1 LYPIFAGIVTCS
13 NILLRISAN
22 IICSR
27 TYAIFLTKNLSVI
40 TKEFAPKVKKTLT
53 KHDEYRRLLYT
64 IGISREPLSST
75 QLSNAL
81 GSKYIFEMLKE
92 LCPTEYTKD
101 KILLKFED
109 LIENCDNGR
118 YKCKLIKKVNQVF
131 GLGWHVEENN
141 LDQETDYQNNNA
153 LIEFKF
159 GLTKTTNNSQLLLL
173 TISHGRNNI
182 IAISLDAK
190 EKNTQRNARLD
201 IIFKATEDSAEIK
214 KSFKLATERHKNK
227 TSIYTLKRTRIAARY
242 LDVTLKSKVEKMI
255 FDKRKQFE
263 GTVSELKKQGG
274 DYYPPAK
281 NSDIALAEYFPDIA
295 EMRDNRENWRYSLN
309 LRGLLLYLFH
319 ESNIIFLKNSP
330 IKNLSIY
337 DKRKYD
343 KRKREAKDRIRE
355 VISNPLIIKKA
366 PFLNFW
372 WYFEE
377 AGFNVVDLLL
387 DISHEY
393 INQLHIDA
401 EHDNYLLRRITERFF
416 IELEN
421 FFYRFSDPT
430 FSAYFIKK
438 LGPEEYDKI
447 LDKSNDYREI
457 IISYQKDWIRKQQE
471 VIDYFDKKCKSFRL
485 EKELYNTIDALEYDD
500 NSIISIDTLAQKYE
514 MPSKDIHDFIFFKLL
529 GGRKESNRAEVQ
541 YYEHRNKQYMI
552 AGSYLISRPKVD
564 KLKSLLFDGMDI
576 KHAYSILHKHNIP
589 QSCSYDLIG

>member
-1 LYPIFAGIVTCS
+1 V
-13 NILLRISAN
+13 
-22 IICSR
+22 
-27 TYAIFLTKNLSVI
+27 V
-40 TKEFAPKVKKTLT
+40 TKEFAPEIKKTLT
-53 KHDEYRRLLYT
+53 KHDEYRKLLYV
-64 IGISREPLSST
+64 IGISKEPLSST
-75 QLSNAL
+75 QAYNAV

-101 KILLKFED
+101 KILLKLED
-109 LIENCDNGR
+109 LIENHDNAR
-118 YKCKLIKKVNQVF
+118 YKCRLIKKFNKYFELEWQVN
-131 GLGWHVEENN
+131 ENDADEKIN
-141 LDQETDYQNNNA
+141 DLNNNT
-153 LIEFKF
+153 LVRF
-159 GLTKTTNNSQLLLL
+159 GLTKNTDNSELLLS
-173 TISHGRNNI
+173 ISHGQNNI
-182 IAISLDAK
+182 IVITLCPK
-190 EKNTQRNARLD
+190 ENRQRNAHLD
-201 IIFKATEDSAEIK
+201 IIFRQNMKEPPEIK
-214 KSFKLATERHKNK
+214 KSFTLATERHKNK
-227 TSIYTLKRTRIAARY
+227 TSIYTLKKTSITARY
-242 LDVTLKSKVEKMI
+242 LEVTLKPKVEKMI
-255 FDKRKQFE
+255 SDKRKQFE
-263 GTVSELKKQGG
+263 GVVSGLRKQEG
-274 DYYPPAK
+274 DYPPPK
-281 NSDIALAEYFPDIA
+281 ISDITLAEHFRDIA

-343 KRKREAKDRIRE
+343 KRKRESKDRVRE

-366 PFLNFW
+366 PFLSFW
-372 WYFEE
+372 WYFGE

-387 DISHEY
+387 DISREY

-514 MPSKDIHDFIFFKLL
+514 MSSKDIHDFIFFTLL
-529 GGRKESNRAEVQ
+529 RGKKESNRTEVQ
-541 YYEHRNKQYMI
+541 YYKHGNKQYMI

-589 QSCSYDLIG
+589 QLCSYELICKLGFVVSSNSDHSGGYIARISGTDAFV